1 TGTPLKEL
9 KDINIY
15 RGILTGFNEAFII
28 NSETR
33 NDLIAKDPKNRE
45 IIKPLLRGRDI
56 HRWSID
62 YQNLYL
68 LYIPWDF
75 EIEEYPDIK
84 KHLLKFKD
92 KLSKRPEVKGN
103 RYKWYCLSRYASDYY
118 EEFEK
123 QKIIWSEMVS
133 NPSFTSD
140 LNNYFLLNTSYI
152 LTINNNNLNL
162 NYLTALFNSKLLHW
176 YLTKISYSLGTKGI
190 RYIKQYVE
198 QLPIII
204 PSKEEQKPLIDLTT
218 EIIAKNHEL
227 QKEIKSFHKYLIS
240 DFKVSKLNKK
250 LTNYYNLSFDELYK
264 EVKKQYKDITRK
276 EKDKLEK
283 EYNES
288 IAILKPLQAEI
299 DRIDKEIDKLV
310 YELYDLNKKE
320 IEIIE
325 NGNE

>member
-56 HRWSID
+56 HRWSIN

-68 LYIPWDF
+68 ITTKNGIYVPK
-75 EIEEYPDIK
+75 EYPTIYE
-84 KHLLKFKD
+84 HLKLYED
-92 KLSKRPEVKGN
+92 KLTKRYDKGE
-103 RYKWYCLSRYASDYY
+103 YWYNLRNCAYY

-123 QKIIWSEMVS
+123 QKIIWSEIRS
-133 NPSFTSD
+133 NLSVAFD
-140 LNNYFLLNTSYI
+140 KNNFFIDKTCFMLVHNNDNVHFLKFLSS
-152 LTINNNNLNL
+152 LMS
-162 NYLTALFNSKLLHW
+162 SKLLNFAFR
-176 YLTKISYSLGTKGI
+176 KIGSTLGDKGLNLSKI
-190 RYIKQYVE
+190 FIE

-204 PSKEEQKPLIDLTT
+204 ISKEEQKPLIDLTT

-227 QKEIKSFHKYLIS
+227 HKEIKSFHKYLKS
-240 DFKVSKLNKK
+240 DFKVTNINKK
-250 LTNYYNLSFDELYK
+250 LTEYYNLGFEDLYA

-325 NGNE
+325 RG

>member
-1 TGTPLKEL
+1 MKAGTPLKEL

-62 YQNLYL
+62 YQNRYL
-68 LYIPWDF
+68 ITAKNGIDVPK
-75 EIEEYPDIK
+75 EYPTIYE
-84 KHLLKFKD
+84 HLKLYED
-92 KLSKRPEVKGN
+92 KLTKRYDQGE
-103 RYKWYCLSRYASDYY
+103 YWYNLRNCAYY

-152 LTINNNNLNL
+152 LTINNNNNNNLNL
-162 NYLTALFNSKLLHW
+162 NYLTALFNSKMLHW

-198 QLPIII
+198 QLPIVIA
-204 PSKEEQKPLIDLTT
+204 SKEEQKPLIDLTT

-227 QKEIKSFHKYLIS
+227 QKEIKSFQKYLKS
-240 DFKVSKLNKK
+240 DFKVTKINKK
-250 LTNYYNLSFDELYK
+250 LTEYYNLCFEDLYA
-264 EVKKQYKDITRK
+264 EVKKQYKEISRK
-276 EKDKLEK
+276 EAYKLEK

-288 IAILKPLQAEI
+288 IAIIQPLQAEI
-299 DRIDKEIDKLV
+299 ANIDKEIDKLV
-310 YELYDLNKKE
+310 YELYDLNEKE

-325 NGNE
+325 RG